1 MSEQH
6 KALVRRLMEEVWG
19 LGDLGVVDHLVASEY
34 VGHSSAMDT
43 QTRGTEGYKR
53 FFAALRSAFPDFRVT
68 IEDQIAEG
76 DRVVSRW
83 TARATHVGEYA
94 GIPPSGKQG
103 VMTGTQ
109 PLPHRRW
116 QGRGV
121 LDEPGRPGSAAAT
134 RRAPRVGW
142 SPVTGADRRASG
154 GAEASGRQGPLA
166 GLTGAP
172 PVACGPCPPEP

>member
-19 LGDLGVVDHLVASEY
+19 RGDLGVVDHLVASEY

-76 DRVVSRW
+76 DKSSDRW

-103 VMTGTQ
+103 VMTGISLFRIADGKVVECWTSRDDLGLLQ
-109 PLPHRRW
+109 QL
-116 QGRGV
+116 GV
-121 LDEPGRPGSAAAT
+121 LPG
-134 RRAPRVGW
+134 
-142 SPVTGADRRASG
+142 
-154 GAEASGRQGPLA
+154 LA
-166 GLTGAP
+166 GAR
-172 PVACGPCPPEP
+172 